1 MEPWVSEVEPRLRR
15 VLRALSQKRLC
26 RQKAGQLQLTEHAS
40 LNPLKLST
48 PERGKPSTAITS
60 KMTLPRPPRNAA
72 QPIPNGPFEYD
83 EVYYVETT
91 QGKIVV
97 GNGLE
102 VDPETGA
109 ISAP

>member
-1 MEPWVSEVEPRLRR
+1 
-15 VLRALSQKRLC
+15 
-26 RQKAGQLQLTEHAS
+26 
-40 LNPLKLST
+40 
-48 PERGKPSTAITS
+48 
-60 KMTLPRPPRNAA
+60 MTLPRPPRNAA

-97 GNGLE
+97 GSGLE
-102 VDPETGA
+102 IDPETGA